1 VLPLSEASTAI
12 AECEKAAKQV
22 QEVRAGISGDGWKNG
37 KNFNGWNELWKIIH
51 ESIKFING
59 IMELWK
65 IIHEFIKFISLCIL
79 VSRLM
84 LIQIYWEDDLD
95 LDKSR

>member
-1 VLPLSEASTAI
+1 M
-12 AECEKAAKQV
+12 
-22 QEVRAGISGDGWKNG
+22 
-37 KNFNGWNELWKIIH
+37 IIH
-51 ESIKFING
+51 EFIKFING

-65 IIHEFIKFISLCIL
+65 IIHEIIKFISLCIL

-84 LIQIYWEDDLD
+84 LIQIYWEDDFD

>member
-1 VLPLSEASTAI
+1 MLPLSEASTAI

-22 QEVRAGISGDGWKNG
+22 QEVRAGWDFW
-37 KNFNGWNELWKIIH
+37 WWLEEWEELQWLEWIMIIH
-51 ESIKFING
+51 EFIKFING
-59 IMELWK
+59 IMDLWK

-84 LIQIYWEDDLD
+84 LIQIYWEDNFD